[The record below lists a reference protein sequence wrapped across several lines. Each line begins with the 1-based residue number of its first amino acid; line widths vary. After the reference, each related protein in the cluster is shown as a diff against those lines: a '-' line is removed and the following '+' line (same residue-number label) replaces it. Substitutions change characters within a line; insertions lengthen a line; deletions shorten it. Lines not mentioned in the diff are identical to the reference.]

1 MKNSSNIN
9 LVSLLTLQ
17 EYASGGYI
25 IASIVAI
32 MLAEHRKK
40 MITNQ
45 KTIMNT
51 KEANYLNIFNHVGI
65 LILTLTFLYVNQITL
80 KNAEDNNEN
89 TSLLSLQYD
98 ASILNVLAAILVLY
112 VIFNSSNNKISNI
125 ENPEL

>member
-17 EYASGGYI
+17 EYASFGYV

-80 KNAEDNNEN
+80 KNAEENNEN

-112 VIFNSSNNKISNI
+112 VILNSSNNKISNI

>member
-17 EYASGGYI
+17 EYASFGYI

-40 MITNQ
+40 MIINQ

>member
-17 EYASGGYI
+17 EYASFGYV

-32 MLAEHRKK
+32 MLAEYRKK

>member
-1 MKNSSNIN
+1 MKNSSNIK

-17 EYASGGYI
+17 EYASFGYI

-98 ASILNVLAAILVLY
+98 ASILNLLAAILVLY

>member
-17 EYASGGYI
+17 EYASFGYV

-112 VIFNSSNNKISNI
+112 VILNSSNNKISNI

>member
-17 EYASGGYI
+17 EYASFGYI

-40 MITNQ
+40 MIINQ

-112 VIFNSSNNKISNI
+112 VILNSSNNKISNI

>member
-9 LVSLLTLQ
+9 LVSLLSLQ
-17 EYASGGYI
+17 EYASFGYI

>member
-17 EYASGGYI
+17 EYASFGYI

-32 MLAEHRKK
+32 MLAEYRKK

-112 VIFNSSNNKISNI
+112 VILNSSNNKISNI

>member
-17 EYASGGYI
+17 EYASFGYI

-98 ASILNVLAAILVLY
+98 ASILHVLAAILVLY
-112 VIFNSSNNKISNI
+112 VILNSSNNKISNI

>member
-17 EYASGGYI
+17 EYASFGYV

>member
-17 EYASGGYI
+17 EYASFGYV

-80 KNAEDNNEN
+80 NNAEDNNEN

-112 VIFNSSNNKISNI
+112 VILNSSNNKISNI

>member
-9 LVSLLTLQ
+9 LVILLTLQ
-17 EYASGGYI
+17 EYASFGYI

>member
-17 EYASGGYI
+17 EYASFGYI

-80 KNAEDNNEN
+80 KNAEDKNEN

-112 VIFNSSNNKISNI
+112 VILNSSNNKISNI

>member
-17 EYASGGYI
+17 EYASFGYI

-32 MLAEHRKK
+32 MLAEYRKK

>member
-17 EYASGGYI
+17 EYASFGYI

-32 MLAEHRKK
+32 MLAEHRRK

-112 VIFNSSNNKISNI
+112 VILNSSNNKISNI

>member
-17 EYASGGYI
+17 EYASFGYI

-80 KNAEDNNEN
+80 KNVEDNNEN

-112 VIFNSSNNKISNI
+112 VILNSSNNKISNI

>member
-1 MKNSSNIN
+1 
-9 LVSLLTLQ
+9 
-17 EYASGGYI
+17 
-25 IASIVAI
+25 
-32 MLAEHRKK
+32 

-112 VIFNSSNNKISNI
+112 VILNSSNNKISNI

>member
-17 EYASGGYI
+17 EYASFGYI

>member
-17 EYASGGYI
+17 EYASFGYI
-25 IASIVAI
+25 IESIVAI

>member
-17 EYASGGYI
+17 EYASFGYV

-32 MLAEHRKK
+32 MLAEYRKK

-112 VIFNSSNNKISNI
+112 VILNSSNNKISNI

>member
-17 EYASGGYI
+17 EYASFGYI

-51 KEANYLNIFNHVGI
+51 KEANYLNIFNHVGL

-112 VIFNSSNNKISNI
+112 VILNSSNNKISNI

>member
-17 EYASGGYI
+17 EYASFGYI

-112 VIFNSSNNKISNI
+112 VILNSSNNKISNI

>member
-1 MKNSSNIN
+1 MKNSSNIK

-17 EYASGGYI
+17 EYASFGYI

>member
-17 EYASGGYI
+17 EYASFGYV

-80 KNAEDNNEN
+80 KNVEDNNEN

-112 VIFNSSNNKISNI
+112 VILNSSNNKISNI

>member
-9 LVSLLTLQ
+9 FVSLLTLQ
-17 EYASGGYI
+17 EYASFGYI

-112 VIFNSSNNKISNI
+112 VILNSSNNKISNI

>member
-17 EYASGGYI
+17 EYASFGYV

-51 KEANYLNIFNHVGI
+51 KEANYINIFNHVGI

-112 VIFNSSNNKISNI
+112 VILNSSNNKISNI

>member
-1 MKNSSNIN
+1 MTNSSNIN

-17 EYASGGYI
+17 EYASFGYI